1 MAVAVLS
8 STGKKLMPTSNYHA
22 RRLLKKGRAVIARY
36 KPVFTIRMTDREDGE
51 TQPVEYTSDTGYIYV
66 GISVKSQR
74 HEFFHE
80 ERDMLSDETERHND
94 CRKYRKTRRN
104 RKRYRKPRFD
114 NRSKK
119 DKELAPSIRHKMEC
133 QIRLFDQYCEVL
145 PITTATFEMG
155 KFDTSLMQAVAEGKA
170 KPEGKDYQ
178 KGSRYLT
185 KTLRAAVFS
194 RDNYTCQICGKSG
207 IKDHVVLHTHHIGFW
222 KGYRSNRVGNL
233 LTVCD
238 KCHTAKNH
246 KQDGKLWGLEPKGTD
261 LAPAVYMNTVRWA
274 MYRAVR
280 DAHPEIEIHIQYGVQ
295 TDITRQDRN
304 IEKSHANDAYCI
316 GTMRPKHRCR
326 EVVYQKLKRHHRIRT
341 KFYDAEYIDVRDGKI
356 KSGAQLSCG
365 RTKRKE
371 SRRSEKSERIY
382 RGRKCRSGRNQIRR
396 EDCEIQAGDKVLF
409 DGKIRIVKGSHR
421 KGEKYNIE
429 FKPDGLKPKSAC
441 LEKITPLHRKEGWGV
456 SSHE

>member
-22 RRLLKKGRAVIARY
+22 RRLLKKGRAVIVKY
-36 KPVFTIRMTDREDGE
+36 KPIFTIRMTDREDGE
-51 TQPVEYTSDTGYIYV
+51 TQPIEYTSDTGYVYV

-74 HEFFHE
+74 HEFIHE

-94 CRKYRKTRRN
+94 CRKYRRARRN
-104 RKRYRKPRFD
+104 RKRYRKPRFN

-119 DKELAPSIRHKMEC
+119 NKDMAPSIRHKMEC

-155 KFDTSLMQAVAEGKA
+155 KFDTSLMQAVAEGKP

-178 KGSRYLT
+178 QGSRYLA
-185 KTLRAAVFS
+185 KTIRAAAFS

-207 IKDHVVLHTHHIGFW
+207 IKDHVILHTHHIGFW

-238 KCHTAKNH
+238 KCHKAKNH
-246 KQDGKLWGLEPKGTD
+246 KQGGKLWGIEPKGTD
-261 LAPAVYMNTVRWA
+261 LAPAAYMNTVRWA
-274 MYRAVR
+274 MYHAIK
-280 DAHPEIEIHIQYGVQ
+280 DTHPKIEIHIQYGVK

-316 GTMRPKHRCR
+316 GTMHPKHRCR
-326 EVVYQKLKRHHRIRT
+326 EVVYQKLKRHNRSRT
-341 KFYDAEYIDVRDGKI
+341 KFYDTEYIDVRDGQK

-371 SRRSEKSERIY
+371 SRRTEKNERIY
-382 RGRKCRSGRNQIRR
+382 RGRKCRTGSSRIRR
-396 EDCEIQAGDKVLF
+396 GDCEIQAGDKVLF

-421 KGEKYNIE
+421 KREKYYIE

-441 LEKITPLHRKEGWGV
+441 LEKITLLHRKGGWGV

>member
-22 RRLLKKGRAVIARY
+22 RRLLKKGRAVIAKY

-51 TQPVEYTSDTGYIYV
+51 TQPLEYTTDTGYVYV
-66 GISVKSQR
+66 GNSVKSQR

-94 CRKYRKTRRN
+94 CRKYRRARRN

-119 DKELAPSIRHKMEC
+119 NKDMAPSIRHKMEC

-155 KFDTSLMQAVAEGKA
+155 KFDTSLMQAVAEGKP

-178 KGSRYLT
+178 QGSRYLA

-207 IKDHVVLHTHHIGFW
+207 IKDHVILHTHHIGFW

-246 KQDGKLWGLEPKGTD
+246 KQDGKLWGIEPKGTD
-261 LAPAVYMNTVRWA
+261 LAPAAYMNTVRWA
-274 MYRAVR
+274 MYRAVK

-295 TDITRQDRN
+295 TDITRQNRN

-316 GTMRPKHRCR
+316 GTMHPKHRCR
-326 EVVYQKLKRHHRIRT
+326 EVVYQKLKRHNRSRT
-341 KFYDAEYIDVRDGKI
+341 KFYDAEYIDVRDGQK

-371 SRRSEKSERIY
+371 SRRTEKNERIY
-382 RGRKCRSGRNQIRR
+382 RGRKCRTGSSRIRK

-409 DGKIRIVKGSHR
+409 DGKIRIAKGSHH

-429 FKPDGLKPKSAC
+429 FKPDGLNPKSAY
-441 LEKITPLHRKEGWGV
+441 LEKVTLLHRKGGWGV